1 MYTLPSAN
9 GTMPLPAPIRASGR
23 QTLGSSHDG
32 PQNSSRAGDSQT
44 GARPGADGTLP
55 VWWRIFVDRC
65 ATLDIEERRTAGRL
79 IGHVEVGWTHL
90 TQLQFECERQH
101 AARGASPDN
110 RVAHLIGYIE
120 TEVLGSLIECAE
132 QTARYFSEADE
143 SGAGLDALRRAA
155 HRFERA
161 VALCALASESAY
173 LTGTFKATLEQVA
186 NALLD
191 WSVDFD
197 ALTAAVVRHRS
208 PASSGS
214 D

>member
-1 MYTLPSAN
+1 MHTLPPAN
-9 GTMPLPAPIRASGR
+9 ATTLLPAPIRASGR
-23 QTLGSSHDG
+23 QTLGSSHDS
-32 PQNSSRAGDSQT
+32 PQDGSRAGDT
-44 GARPGADGTLP
+44 KAGARAGADGTLP
-55 VWWRIFVDRC
+55 VWWRVFVDHC
-65 ATLDIEERRTAGRL
+65 ATFDIELRRTADQL
-79 IGHVEVGWTHL
+79 IGHVEVGWAHL

-120 TEVLGSLIECAE
+120 REVLGSFIECAE
-132 QTARYFSEADE
+132 QTARYFSEADT
-143 SGAGLDALRRAA
+143 SGAGLNALCHVA

-173 LTGTFKATLEQVA
+173 LMGTFKATLEQVA

-191 WSVDFD
+191 WSADFD
-197 ALTAAVVRHRS
+197 ALTSAMVLHRTS
-208 PASSGS
+208 ASSGS

>member
-1 MYTLPSAN
+1 MCTPPSADA
-9 GTMPLPAPIRASGR
+9 TTRLSAPVRVGGR

-32 PQNSSRAGDSQT
+32 PQGGSGAGDSNA

-55 VWWRIFVDRC
+55 VWWRIFVDHC
-65 ATLDIEERRTAGRL
+65 ATFDIELRRTANRL
-79 IGHVEVGWTHL
+79 IGHVEVGWAHL

-120 TEVLGSLIECAE
+120 TEVLGSFIECAE
-132 QTARYFSEADE
+132 QTARYFSEADT
-143 SGAGLDALRRAA
+143 SGAGLDALCHVA
-155 HRFERA
+155 HRVERA

-186 NALLD
+186 NALVD

-197 ALTAAVVRHRS
+197 ALTAAMVRHRS
-208 PASSGS
+208 QARSS

>member
-1 MYTLPSAN
+1 MHTLPSADA
-9 GTMPLPAPIRASGR
+9 TTPLPAPVRASGR

-32 PQNSSRAGDSQT
+32 PQCSSRPEDSNT
-44 GARPGADGTLP
+44 GTRPGADGAQP
-55 VWWRIFVDRC
+55 VWWRIFVDHLT
-65 ATLDIEERRTAGRL
+65 ALDIEARRTADRL
-79 IGHVEVGWTHL
+79 IGHVEVGWEHL

-120 TEVLGSLIECAE
+120 TEVLGSFIECAE
-132 QTARYFSEADE
+132 LTARYFSEADE
-143 SGAGLDALRRAA
+143 SAAGLDALCRAS

-191 WSVDFD
+191 WSADFD
-197 ALTAAVVRHRS
+197 ALTSAMIRHRS
-208 PASSGS
+208 AASSAS

>member
-1 MYTLPSAN
+1 MYTLHSAN
-9 GTMPLPAPIRASGR
+9 AITRLPVPIRASGR

-32 PQNSSRAGDSQT
+32 PHDGSRAGDGKP
-44 GARPGADGTLP
+44 GARPGVDGTRP
-55 VWWRIFVDRC
+55 VWWRIFVDHC
-65 ATLDIEERRTAGRL
+65 ATFEIELRRTADRL
-79 IGHVEVGWTHL
+79 IGHVEVGWAHL

-101 AARGASPDN
+101 VARGTGFDN

-120 TEVLGSLIECAE
+120 TEVLGSFIECTE

-143 SGAGLDALRRAA
+143 SGAGLDELCRAA

-173 LTGTFKATLEQVA
+173 ITGTFKATLEQVA

-191 WSVDFD
+191 WSADFD
-197 ALTAAVVRHRS
+197 ALTSAMVRHRS
-208 PASSGS
+208 PVGSSS

>member
-9 GTMPLPAPIRASGR
+9 ATTRLPAPIRSSGR
-23 QTLGSSHDG
+23 QTLGSSHDSPPDG
-32 PQNSSRAGDSQT
+32 SRAGDNKA
-44 GARPGADGTLP
+44 GARPTTDGTLP
-55 VWWRIFVDRC
+55 VWWRIFVDHC
-65 ATLDIEERRTAGRL
+65 ATFDIEERRTANRL
-79 IGHVEVGWTHL
+79 IGHVEVGWAHL

-120 TEVLGSLIECAE
+120 TEVVGSFLECAE
-132 QTARYFSEADE
+132 QTARYFSETDE
-143 SGAGLDALRRAA
+143 SGAGLDALCRVA

-173 LTGTFKATLEQVA
+173 LTGAFKGTLQQVA

-191 WSVDFD
+191 WSADFD
-197 ALTAAVVRHRS
+197 ALTSAMVRHRS
-208 PASSGS
+208 PDSSVS